1 MKFMQK
7 KSITS
12 SEKYDEK
19 YYGNKDEVLKLMNV
33 SNKIYASIQ
42 REENLD

>member
-7 KSITS
+7 KNITS

-19 YYGNKDEVLKLMNV
+19 YYGSKDEVLKLMNV
-33 SNKIYASIQ
+33 SNKIYAAIQ
-42 REENLD
+42 RNENLN